1 MEKIYFENQEK
12 SSPVMACGETIQFL
26 TSYSK
31 SLWIFH
37 QNNLEFEINLN

>member
-1 MEKIYFENQEK
+1 MEKIYFENQKK
-12 SSPVMACGETIQFL
+12 SSPVMACGETIQIL

-31 SLWIFH
+31 SLWFFH